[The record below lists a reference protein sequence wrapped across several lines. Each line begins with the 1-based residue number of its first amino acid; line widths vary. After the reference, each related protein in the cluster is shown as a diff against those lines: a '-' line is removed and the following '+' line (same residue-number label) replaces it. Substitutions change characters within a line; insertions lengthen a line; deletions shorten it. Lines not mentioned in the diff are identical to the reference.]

1 MESFSKIIENKELWL
16 TSSTK
21 MNDTAEGEWITLAL
35 KEYIDTA
42 SLSTQAEREFFDAL
56 LNAMENNSRHIYLS
70 SFSEDGDSLGQ
81 WREYADRGMG
91 IAIGFNVG
99 SSVRKIENRLDAIFN
114 YYDEYYI
121 CKVDYKK
128 YDEMAQFLCEYLK
141 AHPYTKTKTNAKKIA
156 MQLLHWRAIFKN
168 DSFSQEKEWRLVVE
182 PNIFR
187 RPEKHGW
194 YSKTLPLET
203 VRTRITPK
211 GLSTYIPFPIL
222 DEKQPQIEKVILGPR
237 NQTAE
242 DDLNFFLCRHNLGDV
257 EISRSRST
265 FCG

>member
-21 MNDTAEGEWITLAL
+21 MNDTAEGEWLTLAL
-35 KEYIDTA
+35 KEYINTN
-42 SLSTQAEREFFDAL
+42 SLSTNAEREFFDAL
-56 LNAMENNSRHIYLS
+56 LNAMQSNSRHIYLS

-81 WREYADRGMG
+81 WREYGDKGMG
-91 IAIGFNVG
+91 IAIGFNVDLFHVG
-99 SSVRKIENRLDAIFN
+99 KIKNLWDATFH
-114 YYDEYYI
+114 YDEYYI
-121 CKVDYKK
+121 FKVDYKK
-128 YDEMAQFLCEYLK
+128 YDEMAKFLCEYLK
-141 AHPYTKTKTNAKKIA
+141 AHPYKKTKTNARKIA

-168 DSFSQEKEWRLVVE
+168 DSFSEEKEWRLVVE

-187 RPEKHGW
+187 RPKKHGW

-222 DEKQPQIEKVILGPR
+222 DEKQPQIKKVILGPR

-242 DDLNFFLCRHNLGDV
+242 DDLNFFLCRNNLGDV